1 MDRRSI
7 QDIYL
12 KTEQLPYIHILT
24 LNLLLKESQQVGRK
38 RNYRD
43 MEISHAPSV
52 RIVEKKY
59 LCTILIGSSEQYELS
74 VASV

>member
-38 RNYRD
+38 RNYRY
-43 MEISHAPSV
+43 MEISHAKSV
-52 RIVEKKY
+52 RIVEKK
-59 LCTILIGSSEQYELS
+59 LS
-74 VASV
+74 ISTPLGLFGKRG